1 MAVIVETLWRLGIPA
16 GRANKPRPEA
26 TGDLAHAT
34 WGSIWF
40 RAVGDFVA
48 FLDLFDGTPL
58 QWRRSTFM
66 NRPEESGHRTSEY
79 KKWRY
84 TTFVKPI
91 DGKNESVTVSPG
103 VYFPPEDLDEMQSV
117 LRQLL
122 ADREGEIRRPRVC
135 HPTELVTVGDHSAEI
150 DVELARII
158 ESFWKLGIDTRACC
172 QDETVNLKRR
182 FKEPRGYILFET
194 TQDLQ
199 RFLELL
205 DGTPI
210 AEHRWQNFDWS
221 DGVGS
226 PLVEIPPNG
235 WSYGINVRR
244 PGPNRD
250 RIEIGASVRFPVGDI
265 TLLESVLLSL

>member
-1 MAVIVETLWRLGIPA
+1 MESETSSRTFR
-16 GRANKPRPEA
+16 GRRCH
-26 TGDLAHAT
+26 D
-34 WGSIWF
+34 
-40 RAVGDFVA
+40 
-48 FLDLFDGTPL
+48 
-58 QWRRSTFM
+58 
-66 NRPEESGHRTSEY
+66 
-79 KKWRY
+79 
-84 TTFVKPI
+84 
-91 DGKNESVTVSPG
+91 TV
-103 VYFPPEDLDEMQSV
+103 V
-117 LRQLL
+117 
-122 ADREGEIRRPRVC
+122 
-135 HPTELVTVGDHSAEI
+135 VTVGDRTAEI

-158 ESFWKLGIDTRACC
+158 ESLWKLGIDTRACC

-210 AEHRWQNFDWS
+210 AEHRWQNFEWS

-244 PGPNRD
+244 PGPFRD
-250 RIEIGASVRFPVGDI
+250 RIEIGASVRFSAEDI
-265 TLLESVLLSL
+265 PLLESVLVSGSSGSS